1 MKNPERTARKTIPG
15 DLHTHTTLCHH
26 AEGRPEEYLLAAQ
39 KEGLSFLGVSDHAPW
54 PACDEWRMN
63 PDEFPRYRDI
73 VSDLRLKAADSGVEI
88 LYGAEM
94 DYIPGQMD
102 EARRILQETEPLDYL
117 IGSIHHVD
125 GFPFDDPARTGEW
138 ETIGPDRIWER
149 YAELLLDFVEKERFQ
164 ILGHPDLPKKF
175 GIYPADPHRFLRKM
189 NEVFEAASARGIAL
203 ELNTAGLRYPV
214 GEIYPAPLL
223 LKAAFQAGM
232 KLTFGSDAHK
242 PDQIACGFQKAL
254 DAALAAGYRS
264 TVVFRRRQALELPL
278 F

>member
-1 MKNPERTARKTIPG
+1 MKNPERTARKTIPA

-26 AEGRPEEYLLAAQ
+26 AEGIPEEYLLSA
-39 KEGLSFLGVSDHAPW
+39 ERNGLSFLGVSDHAPW
-54 PACDEWRMN
+54 PACDEWRMS
-63 PDEFPRYRDI
+63 PEEFPLYREM

-88 LYGAEM
+88 LYGAQM
-94 DYIPGQMD
+94 DYIPGRMG
-102 EARRILQETEPLDYL
+102 EARGILQETEPLDYL

-125 GFPFDDPARTGEW
+125 GFPFDDPAKTDEW
-138 ETIGPDRIWER
+138 GKIGTERIWER
-149 YAELLLDFVEKERFQ
+149 YAELLLDFVETERFQ

-175 GIYPADPHRFLRKM
+175 GFLPADPRRFLRKM

-203 ELNTAGLRYPV
+203 ELNTAGLRYPAR
-214 GEIYPAPLL
+214 EIYPSEHL

-242 PDQIACGFQKAL
+242 PAQIACGFQEAL